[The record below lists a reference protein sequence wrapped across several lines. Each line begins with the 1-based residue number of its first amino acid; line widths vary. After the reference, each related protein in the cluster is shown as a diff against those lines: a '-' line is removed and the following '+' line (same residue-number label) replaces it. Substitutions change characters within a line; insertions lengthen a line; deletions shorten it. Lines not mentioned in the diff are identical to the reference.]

1 MSKLQLAY
9 NLLKKKKKKTYQK
22 YMRQQ
27 QRKQSC
33 MDTVIHYVTDTQN
46 KNFNSCTTSF
56 NNLFHC
62 NVGYK
67 KKKRRKEKNNIGRGR
82 FNITNLL
89 YKES

>member
-1 MSKLQLAY
+1 
-9 NLLKKKKKKTYQK
+9 
-22 YMRQQ
+22 
-27 QRKQSC
+27 